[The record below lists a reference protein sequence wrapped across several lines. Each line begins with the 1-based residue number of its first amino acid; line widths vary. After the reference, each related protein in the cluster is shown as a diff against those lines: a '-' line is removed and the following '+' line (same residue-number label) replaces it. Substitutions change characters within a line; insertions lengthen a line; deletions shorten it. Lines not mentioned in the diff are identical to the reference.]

1 MTSVPKQKNLALFQD
16 MNDALTAAIHAIGG
30 FKDLGIALRPE
41 LGTRPQTAAQWLR
54 DCLNPEKREKLSPE
68 QLLHL
73 LRVAR
78 EANYHAAKH
87 WIDGEAGYA
96 DSEPLDPRDEMAD
109 LQRKFIEAVHMS
121 RDISDKIE
129 RLARSPLKAVVGE

>member
-1 MTSVPKQKNLALFQD
+1 MTTTSIPNSLALFQD

-30 FKDLGIALRPE
+30 FKEVGLMLRPE
-41 LGTRPQTAAQWLR
+41 LGGRPQTAAQWLR

-73 LRVAR
+73 LRKACER
-78 EANYHAAKH
+78 NYHAAKH

-96 DSEPLDPRDEMAD
+96 DGAPLNPRDELAT
-109 LQRKFIEAVHMS
+109 LQRKFIEAVHIS
-121 RDISDKIE
+121 RDIADKID
-129 RLARSPLKAVVGE
+129 RLARSPIGVGG